1 MISDRTGSAKGKV
14 LVVDDL
20 SDNRLYLSAVLG
32 EQGYEVRCLSSAEE
46 LLVKQ
51 EASLSD
57 LILLDINAENERSHA
72 IWEELNDTC
81 LAAQISVI
89 AIDPSEYTLTK
100 LIADATVGVDY
111 IRKPFR
117 AAEVLTR
124 VENLLTMQRLQR
136 QFQDSQAHID
146 RETRDRHTT
155 EQALARSRIDF
166 KNIEE
171 RTNVLLDAIPDKI
184 FRHHLDGSFLDIKGQ
199 SADLILPREAIIG
212 NNLRDLPIPDR
223 IKADLLELIEL
234 TIFTGQPQTYVHQ
247 LLKQD
252 GMHVYESR
260 FAKSGIDEAVCI
272 VRDITERQRTE
283 SALQKANQEL
293 ERLAHLDG
301 LTEIANRRQFDAY
314 LRQEW
319 LRLAREQA
327 PLSLIL
333 CDVDFFKNYNDTYG
347 HLAGDGCLQ
356 QVAKAI
362 TSVVKRPADL
372 AARYGGEEFAVILP
386 NTNLVGAAHIAKQI
400 RRSVK
405 GLDICHDTSQVGS
418 HVTLSLGVTSM
429 IPIADAEPKVLVDV
443 ADCALY
449 QAKQKGRDRLF
460 AIWSKES
467 QTKNSSISGSSA

>member
-1 MISDRTGSAKGKV
+1 MSSDRTGSAKGKV
-14 LVVDDL
+14 LVVGDL
-20 SDNRLYLSAVLG
+20 SDNRQYLSAVLE
-32 EQGYEVRCLSSAEE
+32 EQGYEVTSLSFEQVS
-46 LLVKQ
+46 LVKQ

-57 LILLDINAENERSHA
+57 LILLEINAENERSHA
-72 IWEELNDTC
+72 IWEGLNDAC
-81 LAAQISVI
+81 LAAQIAVI
-89 AIDPSEYTLTK
+89 AIDPSERTLQK
-100 LIADATVGVDY
+100 LLADATLGVDY

-117 AAEVLTR
+117 VAELLTR

-136 QFQDSQAHID
+136 QLQDSQAQLD

-155 EQALARSRIDF
+155 EQALERSRLDF
-166 KNIEE
+166 KSIEE
-171 RTNVLLDAIPDKI
+171 QTNILLDAIPDKI

-199 SADLILPREAIIG
+199 SADLILPREAIMG
-212 NNLRDLPIPDR
+212 NNLRDLPIPDD

-234 TIFTGQPQTYVHQ
+234 TITTGQPQTYVHQ

-252 GMHVYESR
+252 GTHIYESR

-283 SALQKANQEL
+283 AALQTANQEL

-301 LTEIANRRQFDAY
+301 LTEIANRRQFDTY
-314 LRQEW
+314 LRWEW

-333 CDVDFFKNYNDTYG
+333 CDVDFFKKYNDTYG

-362 TSVVKRPADL
+362 AAVVKRPADL

-400 RRSVK
+400 RLAVK
-405 GLDICHDTSQVGS
+405 GLEICHDTSQVES

-429 IPIADAEPKVLVDV
+429 IPEVDTEPTVLIDA

-449 QAKQKGRDRLF
+449 QAKQKGRDRLY
-460 AIWSKES
+460 AIWTKE
-467 QTKNSSISGSSA
+467 NPN